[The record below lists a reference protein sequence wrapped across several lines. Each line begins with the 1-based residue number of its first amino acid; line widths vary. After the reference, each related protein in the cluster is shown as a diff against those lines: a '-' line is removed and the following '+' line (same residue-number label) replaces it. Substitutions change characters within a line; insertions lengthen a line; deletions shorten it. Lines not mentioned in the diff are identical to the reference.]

1 LAAQGACF
9 ATHAGQ
15 IGKAIRRL
23 HQFGGRSGS
32 EAVVLKGLLVFGLT
46 RRPIILLCLFVF
58 VCAGVIAFTRLNI
71 EAYPNPAPVILEIT
85 AQAPGLSAEEM
96 ERYYTI
102 PMEVGLATTP
112 GVDIIRSTS
121 FYGLSFVRVTFKYGV
136 DYYFAI
142 TQAAISLQQNV
153 SLPNNVTAQIQGS
166 SLVGEVYRY
175 QLVGPPRFGLTN
187 LRTVQDWIV
196 QRRLLTVEGVVQVN
210 TWGGTTKE
218 FEVEI
223 DLNKLD
229 AYNVTLPQV
238 LSAIGNANINVGG
251 RTINFGQQS
260 VNVRGLGLINDGG
273 NTDVTQGYRV
283 NDIENIVLS
292 QSNGV
297 PVQVKNVGKV
307 YVGYVPRLGQA
318 GRDDQNDVVEAIVVM
333 NRTLHTNDVVPRI
346 EAAVD
351 RLNTDGSL
359 PPAVKLVP
367 FYDRTTLVAVTTRT
381 VLHNLVFGCILV
393 FFIQWIFLGDLR
405 SAIIVGVNIPFALFF
420 SVIILVL
427 LGQDANLLSVGA
439 VDFGIIVD
447 SAVILVENIFRNLQA
462 GPEQRE
468 LLLHGLAEQ
477 RWGPDPTAAHD
488 AASRQTWTDRLRLI
502 LISALEVDKAVL
514 FSAIITVA
522 AFIPLFTMQGVEGQ
536 IFNPMARTYGFA
548 MAGALIATFT
558 VTPVLA
564 SLVIPEHVAEV
575 ETVVVRALR
584 AAYSPVLRWAI
595 GHRKT
600 MVAGAA
606 LFLLATGLLIPR
618 LGTEFLPHLE
628 EGNLWIRA
636 AMPPTISL
644 EAGMPYV
651 SRIRGILLRHP
662 EVITVVSQHGRPD
675 NGSDA
680 AGFFNAEFFAPL
692 KPFDEWPAG
701 MTKDRLIEELQT
713 EFSNEFTGIGFN
725 FSQYIQDNVEEGL
738 SGVKGANSVKI
749 IGPDLATLEQIADR
763 VLREMDQVKGVNDLG
778 IFRVLGQPNLNIA
791 VDREKAARYGLNAGD
806 VNNVVQAALGGT
818 VATTVLESDRQF
830 GVVVRLSPEFR
841 DQIAI
846 VGKIK
851 VGVAANG
858 GGNAY
863 IPLSDL
869 ATITLDT
876 GASYIFHERN
886 QRFIP
891 IKFSVRG
898 RDLGSTVTEAQQ
910 RISRNVKL
918 PSGYRIEWA
927 GEFGE
932 LQQAKE
938 RLQIIVPVALML
950 ILVLLYGLFNSL
962 RDSLLALAGIP
973 FSVAGGV
980 LALYVTGL
988 DFSISSAI
996 GFVSLFGVS
1005 VMNGILVITY
1015 YNQVRQS
1022 GMEPIEAMSYAAEQR
1037 MRPMLMTALSACIGL
1052 LPAAV
1057 STGIG
1062 SQVQR
1067 PLATVVV
1074 GGMLVG
1080 PIIMLVVV
1088 PALQTLFL
1096 VREQGPRPAS
1106 EGEVDGVPEGGP

>member
-1 LAAQGACF
+1 
-9 ATHAGQ
+9 
-15 IGKAIRRL
+15 
-23 HQFGGRSGS
+23 
-32 EAVVLKGLLVFGLT
+32 VLKGLLVFGLT
-46 RRPIILLCLFVF
+46 RRPIILVCVLAFVA
-58 VCAGVIAFTRLNI
+58 AGALAFTRLNI

-85 AQAPGLSAEEM
+85 AQASGLSAEEM

-102 PMEVGLATTP
+102 PMEVGLAATP

-121 FYGLSFVRVTFKYGV
+121 FYGLSFVRVTFKYAV
-136 DYYFAI
+136 DYYFAL

-153 SLPNNVTAQIQGS
+153 SLPNGVTPQIQGS

-175 QLVGPPRFGLTN
+175 QLVGPPHFGLTN

-218 FEVEI
+218 FNVDI

-229 AYNVTLPQV
+229 AYGVTLPQV
-238 LSAIGNANINVGG
+238 LAAIGNANINVGG

-260 VNVRGLGLINDGG
+260 VNVRGIGLIDDGG
-273 NTDVTQGYRV
+273 SYDLTQGYRV
-283 NDIENIVLS
+283 HDIENIVLG
-292 QSNGV
+292 QFNGI
-297 PVQVKNVGKV
+297 PVQIKNVSKV
-307 YVGYVPRLGQA
+307 DVGYVPRLGQA
-318 GRDDQNDVVEAIVVM
+318 GRDDQNDIVEAIVVM

-346 EAAVD
+346 EAAVEK
-351 RLNTDGSL
+351 LNGDGTL
-359 PPAVKLVP
+359 PPGVKLVP
-367 FYDRTTLVAVTTRT
+367 FYDRTTLVSVTTRT
-381 VLHNLVFGCILV
+381 VLHNLVFGCLLV
-393 FFIQWIFLGDLR
+393 FFVQWIFLGDLR

-462 GPEQRE
+462 SPEQRQA
-468 LLLHGLAEQ
+468 LLRSLAEQ
-477 RWGPDPTAAHD
+477 RWGPDPTTARD
-488 AASRQTWTDRLRLI
+488 AASPHTWTDRLRLI
-502 LISALEVDKAVL
+502 LISALEVDKAVF
-514 FSAIITVA
+514 FSATITVA

-548 MAGALIATFT
+548 MVGALIATFT

-564 SLVIPEHVAEV
+564 SLMIPEEVNEV
-575 ETVVVRALR
+575 ETFVVRALR
-584 AAYSPVLRWAI
+584 ATYTPVLRWTLS
-595 GHRKT
+595 HRKT
-600 MVAGAA
+600 MVAGAVG
-606 LFLLATGLLIPR
+606 FLLATGLLIPR

-644 EAGMPYV
+644 EAGIPYV
-651 SRIRGILLRHP
+651 NRIRESLLRHP

-692 KPFDEWPAG
+692 KPFDEWPSG
-701 MTKDRLIEELQT
+701 MTKDKLIEDLQN

-738 SGVKGANSVKI
+738 SGVKGANAVKI
-749 IGPDLATLEQIADR
+749 IGPDLAMLEKIADA
-763 VLREMDQVKGVNDLG
+763 VLREMDQVNGVNDLG

-806 VNNVVQAALGGT
+806 VNSVVQAALGGT

-830 GVVVRLSPEFR
+830 GVLVRLAPEFR
-841 DQIAI
+841 DQVDI
-846 VGKIK
+846 VGRIK
-851 VGVAANG
+851 VGVSTNG

-876 GASYIFHERN
+876 GASYIFRERN

-898 RDLGSTVTEAQQ
+898 RDLGGTVAEAQR
-910 RISRNVKL
+910 RIARNVTL
-918 PSGYRIEWA
+918 PTGYRIEWA
-927 GEFGE
+927 GEFEE
-932 LQQAKE
+932 LQQAKA
-938 RLQIIVPVALML
+938 RLVIIVPVALIL
-950 ILVLLYGLFNSL
+950 ILALLYGLFNSL

-988 DFSISSAI
+988 EFSISSAI

-1022 GMEPIEAMSYAAEQR
+1022 TTDPIEAMFYAAGQR

-1080 PIIMLVVV
+1080 PLIMLVVV

-1096 VREQGPRPAS
+1096 TR
-1106 EGEVDGVPEGGP
+1106 EGGVESGREGGTASAPQDA